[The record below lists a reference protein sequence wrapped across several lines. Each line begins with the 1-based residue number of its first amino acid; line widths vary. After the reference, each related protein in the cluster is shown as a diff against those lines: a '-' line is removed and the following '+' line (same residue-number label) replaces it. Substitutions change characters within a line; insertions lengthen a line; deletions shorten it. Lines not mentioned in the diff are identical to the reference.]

1 MGWLD
6 LDLLLILDALSEGAQ
21 RDTCCATTPDKPAHA
36 VFRRSDQSH
45 VEALGE
51 LPGSWTLM

>member
-1 MGWLD
+1 MGRLD

-21 RDTCCATTPDKPAHA
+21 RDTCCATTPDKPAA
-36 VFRRSDQSH
+36 FFRRSDQSH